1 MTPNYTRNAGGE
13 EDQQYT
19 LASRVTSYK
28 KDSHLWKSRVEA
40 LIDEKKSW

>member
-1 MTPNYTRNAGGE
+1 MTPHKGKTTGGE

-19 LASRVTSYK
+19 LASRVTDLK